1 MGLYMTVFE
10 MTRIA
15 WGITGSGD
23 KIEKTAEAMIQLQK
37 ESDIRIDVY
46 ISKAGK
52 QVLRWYKLWDKIN
65 ESFKTVKTEV
75 DSNVPF
81 IAGPLQMGKYAIL
94 VIAPLTAN
102 STAKIAYGIEDTLLT
117 NAVAQTLKGDTPV
130 FLYPVDQKPGTVETI
145 APNGMKFTIKMRAID
160 LENVDRLRNMEGIT
174 ILASVEEMIEK
185 IKIHLGLS

>member
-1 MGLYMTVFE
+1 

-23 KIEKTAEAMIQLQK
+23 KIEETAQAMIQLRN
-37 ESDIRIDVY
+37 ESDIKIDVY

-52 QVLRWYKLWDKIN
+52 QVLHWYKLWNQIN
-65 ESFKTVKTEV
+65 ETFQTVKTEV

-94 VIAPLTAN
+94 IIAPLTAN
-102 STAKIAYGIEDTLLT
+102 SAAKIAYGIEDTLLT

-130 FLYPVDQKPGTVETI
+130 FLYPVDQKPGKVETM
-145 APNGMKFTIKMRAID
+145 APDGTKFTIKMRTID

-174 ILASVEEMIEK
+174 IIASVEELIEK
-185 IKIHLGLS
+185 IKTHLGLI

>member
-1 MGLYMTVFE
+1 MA
-10 MTRIA
+10 RIA

-23 KIEKTAEAMIQLQK
+23 KIEETAQAMIQFQNGAA
-37 ESDIRIDVY
+37 IRIDVF

-65 ESFKTVKTEV
+65 ESFESVKVEV

-102 STAKIAYGIEDTLLT
+102 SAAKIAYGIEDTLLT
-117 NAVAQTLKGDTPV
+117 NAVAQTLKGETPV
-130 FLYPVDQKPGTVETI
+130 LLYPVDQNPGKVETT
-145 APNGMKFTIKMRAID
+145 APDGTKFTIKMRAID
-160 LENVDRLRNMEGIT
+160 LENVDRLREMEGVT
-174 ILASVEEMIEK
+174 IVGSIKEMIEK
-185 IKIHLGLS
+185 IKMHIGVT

>member
-1 MGLYMTVFE
+1 

-23 KIEKTAEAMIQLQK
+23 KIEETTQAMIQLQN
-37 ESDIRIDVY
+37 ESDIRIDVH

-52 QVLRWYKLWDKIN
+52 QVLRWYKLWDQIN

-117 NAVAQTLKGDTPV
+117 NAVAQTLKGETPV
-130 FLYPVDQKPGTVETI
+130 FLYPVDQKPGKVETM
-145 APNGMKFTIKMRAID
+145 APDGTKFTIKMRAID
-160 LENVDRLRNMEGIT
+160 LENVDRLRRMEGIT
-174 ILASVEEMIEK
+174 IVSSVEEMIEQ
-185 IKIHLGLS
+185 IKTHIGLT